1 MGVTQVVT
9 HSHVSRRKEKAM
21 ARRQLR
27 FGRRRSSNRLLA
39 LLAIVFVLTLTIA
52 PPVKHYFT
60 QRAQISALEA
70 QLSADNSALQK
81 ARQELLLWQDPEYI
95 KSQARER
102 LHFVLPGERQYIVT
116 EGESAET
123 QTGTTKIASALV
135 DGQPWYARLIASI
148 SETGN

>member
-1 MGVTQVVT
+1 
-9 HSHVSRRKEKAM
+9 M

-27 FGRRRSSNRLLA
+27 FRRRRTSNRVLA
-39 LLAIVFVLTLTIA
+39 LSVIFFILALTIA

-60 QRAQISALEA
+60 QRAQISALKAE
-70 QLSADNSALQK
+70 LSADNTALEK
-81 ARQELLLWQDPEYI
+81 AREELLLWQDPEYI

-116 EGESAET
+116 DGENN
-123 QTGTTKIASALV
+123 QQQNGTTKIASSLA

>member
-1 MGVTQVVT
+1 
-9 HSHVSRRKEKAM
+9 M

-27 FGRRRSSNRLLA
+27 FRRRRTSNRVLA
-39 LLAIVFVLTLTIA
+39 LSAIFFILALTIA

-60 QRAQISALEA
+60 QRAQISALKA

-81 ARQELLLWQDPEYI
+81 AREELLLWQDPEYI

-116 EGESAET
+116 DGEKN
-123 QTGTTKIASALV
+123 QQQNGTTKIASSLA

>member
-1 MGVTQVVT
+1 
-9 HSHVSRRKEKAM
+9 M

-27 FGRRRSSNRLLA
+27 FGRRRTSNRVLA
-39 LLAIVFVLTLTIA
+39 LSAIFFVLALTIA

-60 QRAQISALEA
+60 QRAQISALKA

-81 ARQELLLWQDPEYI
+81 AREELLLWQDPEYV

-116 EGESAET
+116 EGET
-123 QTGTTKIASALV
+123 TGNQESTTKIASSLA
-135 DGQPWYARLIASI
+135 DG
-148 SETGN
+148 

>member
-1 MGVTQVVT
+1 
-9 HSHVSRRKEKAM
+9 M

-27 FGRRRSSNRLLA
+27 FGRRRTSNRVLA
-39 LLAIVFVLTLTIA
+39 LSAIFFVLALTIA

-60 QRAQISALEA
+60 QRAQISALKAE
-70 QLSADNSALQK
+70 LSADNTALQK
-81 ARQELLLWQDPEYI
+81 AREELLLWQDPEYI

-116 EGESAET
+116 DGEKN
-123 QTGTTKIASALV
+123 QQQNGTTKIASSLA

>member
-1 MGVTQVVT
+1 
-9 HSHVSRRKEKAM
+9 M

-27 FGRRRSSNRLLA
+27 FSRRRTSNRVLA
-39 LLAIVFVLTLTIA
+39 LSAILFVITLTLA

-60 QRAQISALEA
+60 QRAQISALKS
-70 QLSADNSALQK
+70 QLSADNVALQK
-81 ARQELLLWQDPEYI
+81 ARDELLLWQDPEYI

-116 EGESAET
+116 EGENTGS
-123 QTGTTKIASALV
+123 QNGTTKIASALT

>member
-1 MGVTQVVT
+1 
-9 HSHVSRRKEKAM
+9 M

-27 FGRRRSSNRLLA
+27 FRRRRTSNRVLA
-39 LLAIVFVLTLTIA
+39 LSAIFFILALTIA

-60 QRAQISALEA
+60 QRAQISALKA
-70 QLSADNSALQK
+70 QLSADNTALEK
-81 ARQELLLWQDPEYI
+81 AREELLLWQDPEYI

-116 EGESAET
+116 DGEKN
-123 QTGTTKIASALV
+123 QQQNGTTKIASSLA

>member
-1 MGVTQVVT
+1 
-9 HSHVSRRKEKAM
+9 M

-27 FGRRRSSNRLLA
+27 FRRRRTSNRVLA
-39 LLAIVFVLTLTIA
+39 LSAIFFILALTIA
-52 PPVKHYFT
+52 PPVKNYFT
-60 QRAQISALEA
+60 QRAQISAVKA

-81 ARQELLLWQDPEYI
+81 AREELLLWQDPEYI

-116 EGESAET
+116 DGENNPQQS
-123 QTGTTKIASALV
+123 GTTKIASSLA

-148 SETGN
+148 SEAGN

>member
-1 MGVTQVVT
+1 
-9 HSHVSRRKEKAM
+9 M

-27 FGRRRSSNRLLA
+27 FRRRRTSNRVLA
-39 LLAIVFVLTLTIA
+39 LSAIFFILALTIA

-60 QRAQISALEA
+60 QRAQISALKA
-70 QLSADNSALQK
+70 QLSADNTALEK
-81 ARQELLLWQDPEYI
+81 AREELTLWQDPEYI

-116 EGESAET
+116 NGENNP
-123 QTGTTKIASALV
+123 QQNGTTKIASSLA

>member
-1 MGVTQVVT
+1 
-9 HSHVSRRKEKAM
+9 M

-27 FGRRRSSNRLLA
+27 FGRRRTSNRILA
-39 LLAIVFVLTLTIA
+39 LSAIFFVLALTIA

-60 QRAQISALEA
+60 QRAQINALKAE
-70 QLSADNSALQK
+70 LSADNTALQK
-81 ARQELLLWQDPEYI
+81 AREELLLWQDPEYI

-116 EGESAET
+116 DG
-123 QTGTTKIASALV
+123 QTNTSQNGSTKIASSLA

>member
-1 MGVTQVVT
+1 
-9 HSHVSRRKEKAM
+9 M

-27 FGRRRSSNRLLA
+27 FSRRRTSNRVLA
-39 LLAIVFVLTLTIA
+39 LSAIFFVLALTIA

-60 QRAQISALEA
+60 QRAQISALKA
-70 QLSADNSALQK
+70 QLSADNSALEK
-81 ARQELLLWQDPEYI
+81 ARQELTLWQDPEYV

-116 EGESAET
+116 EGET
-123 QTGTTKIASALV
+123 QAGQNSTTKVASSLA
-135 DGQPWYARLIASI
+135 DGQPWYSRLIASI

>member
-1 MGVTQVVT
+1 
-9 HSHVSRRKEKAM
+9 M

-27 FGRRRSSNRLLA
+27 FGRRRTSNRVLA
-39 LLAIVFVLTLTIA
+39 LSVIFFILALTIA

-60 QRAQISALEA
+60 QRAQISALKA
-70 QLSADNSALQK
+70 QLSADNTALQN
-81 ARQELLLWQDPEYI
+81 AREELLLWRDPEYV

-116 EGESAET
+116 EGDT
-123 QTGTTKIASALV
+123 TGNQQSTTKVASSLA
-135 DGQPWYARLIASI
+135 DGQPWYSRLIASI

>member
-1 MGVTQVVT
+1 
-9 HSHVSRRKEKAM
+9 M

-39 LLAIVFVLTLTIA
+39 LFALVFIFTLTIA
-52 PPVKHYFT
+52 PPVKNYFT
-60 QRAQISALEA
+60 QRAQINALKS

-81 ARQELLLWQDPEYI
+81 AREELLLWRDPEYI
-95 KSQARER
+95 KTQARER
-102 LHFVLPGERQYIVT
+102 LHFVLPGERQYIVV
-116 EGESAET
+116 EGENTDT
-123 QTGTTKIASALV
+123 QNGTTKIASALV

>member
-1 MGVTQVVT
+1 
-9 HSHVSRRKEKAM
+9 M

-27 FGRRRSSNRLLA
+27 FRRRRTSNRVLA
-39 LLAIVFVLTLTIA
+39 LSAIFFILALTIA
-52 PPVKHYFT
+52 PPVKNYFT
-60 QRAQISALEA
+60 QRAQISALKA

-81 ARQELLLWQDPEYI
+81 AREELLLWQDPEYI

-116 EGESAET
+116 DGENNPQQS
-123 QTGTTKIASALV
+123 GTTKIASSLA
-135 DGQPWYARLIASI
+135 DGQPWYAQLIASI

>member
-1 MGVTQVVT
+1 
-9 HSHVSRRKEKAM
+9 M

-27 FGRRRSSNRLLA
+27 FGRRRTSNRVLA
-39 LLAIVFVLTLTIA
+39 LSVIFFILALTIA

-60 QRAQISALEA
+60 QRAQISALKA
-70 QLSADNSALQK
+70 QLSADNSALEK
-81 ARQELLLWQDPEYI
+81 ARQELTLWQDPEYV

-116 EGESAET
+116 DDST
-123 QTGTTKIASALV
+123 TDPNNTPTKIASALT

>member
-1 MGVTQVVT
+1 
-9 HSHVSRRKEKAM
+9 M

-27 FGRRRSSNRLLA
+27 FGRRRTSNRLLA
-39 LLAIVFVLTLTIA
+39 LSAILFILALAIA

-60 QRAQISALEA
+60 QRAQISALKS

-81 ARQELLLWQDPEYI
+81 AREELLLWQDPEYI

-102 LHFVLPGERQYIVT
+102 LHFVLPGERQYIVIDDST
-116 EGESAET
+116 ADVNSQG
-123 QTGTTKIASALV
+123 TKIASALT
-135 DGQPWYARLIASI
+135 DGQPWYIRLIASI

>member
-1 MGVTQVVT
+1 
-9 HSHVSRRKEKAM
+9 M

-27 FGRRRSSNRLLA
+27 FSRRRTSNRVLALSAILFLLA
-39 LLAIVFVLTLTIA
+39 LTIA

-60 QRAQISALEA
+60 QRAQISALKS

-81 ARQELLLWQDPEYI
+81 AREELMLWQDLEFV
-95 KSQARER
+95 KAQARER
-102 LHFVLPGERQYIVT
+102 LHFVLPGERQYIVVGNST
-116 EGESAET
+116 
-123 QTGTTKIASALV
+123 TGTNNGSTKIASALT

>member
-1 MGVTQVVT
+1 
-9 HSHVSRRKEKAM
+9 M

-27 FGRRRSSNRLLA
+27 FGRRRASNRVLA
-39 LLAIVFVLTLTIA
+39 LSAILFFLALTIA

-60 QRAQISALEA
+60 QRAQISALKS
-70 QLSADNSALQK
+70 QLSADQTALQK

-102 LHFVLPGERQYIVT
+102 LHFVMPGERQYIVT
-116 EGESAET
+116 DNSSTDATNGA
-123 QTGTTKIASALV
+123 TKIASALK